1 MLTVAQAMRAAN
13 FTDEESKNRTM
24 QMQVRRALEKKR
36 GGTVNNANPFL
47 TPPVGVGTSVTA
59 ISSLTTTSASSS
71 GGGEKDGVLFPQ
83 PALKRI
89 RRTASAMQQ
98 DRINTLQKGNH
109 FKEALK
115 RATLE
120 YSSESKKRDGKSAA
134 KIAAEIKLQHDGVG
148 PDARMIT
155 RYVNEYNHVGMSP
168 IKTGVKSNIPHW
180 AFLSLCTAAE
190 LDILIRYHG
199 AVSKGGK
206 QEKTAK
212 WKAICD
218 KGKKPAGCLPWT
230 EPEEAALVK
239 LQTEEITMGDTHLGR
254 QEETMKRELLITGA
268 NMTVTEWSAFCEQRQ
283 RKINGRNQPPTAG
296 GIGSTGEVLYEE
308 GSA

>member
-155 RYVNEYNHVGMSP
+155 RYVNEYNHVGMSVETNP
-168 IKTGVKSNIPHW
+168 
-180 AFLSLCTAAE
+180 
-190 LDILIRYHG
+190 
-199 AVSKGGK
+199 
-206 QEKTAK
+206 Q
-212 WKAICD
+212 
-218 KGKKPAGCLPWT
+218 
-230 EPEEAALVK
+230 
-239 LQTEEITMGDTHLGR
+239 R
-254 QEETMKRELLITGA
+254 QEASDRLAKYYTRKDQHKIT
-268 NMTVTEWSAFCEQRQ
+268 
-283 RKINGRNQPPTAG
+283 INGLSHSYLLNLASVTKIA
-296 GIGSTGEVLYEE
+296 VL
-308 GSA
+308 AKH